1 MGEGEQ
7 AIQDAFR
14 AAMRRVA
21 STVTIV
27 SAQSGAERH
36 GTTATSVTSI
46 SMEPP
51 SLLVCFNR
59 SSRLHD
65 FLDREGRFCVNVL
78 HTDNLET
85 ARIFSNPTVGPERFN
100 SGDWR
105 TDADGTPYLANA
117 QANLFCRKEKEVVY
131 GSHTIFIGRVL
142 NARARDD
149 ISPLLYRDG
158 RYTASSVLGAAP
170 EGFPVK

>member
-1 MGEGEQ
+1 MAADEQ

-14 AAMRRVA
+14 AAMRRVG

-27 SAQSGAERH
+27 SAQNGSERH

-51 SLLVCFNR
+51 SILVCFNR

-65 FLDREGRFCVNVL
+65 FLSNKDRFCVNVL
-78 HTDNLET
+78 HTDNIET
-85 ARIFSNPTVGPERFN
+85 ARIFSSPVVGSERFN
-100 SGDWR
+100 SGNWR

-117 QANLFCRKEKEVVY
+117 QANLFCRKEKEIGY
-131 GSHTIFIGRVL
+131 GSHTIFIGRVTE
-142 NARARDD
+142 ARARED

-158 RYTASSVLGAAP
+158 RYIASASLGAPEAP
-170 EGFPVK
+170 AIK